1 MRTSRWIL
9 YTTLG
14 TALCLLYVFQQ
25 TEIVKLG
32 YRITSAEKILSAS
45 LDRKTSLQY
54 ILSSLE
60 SPLSI
65 DKNLF
70 LNKDG
75 FEMAG
80 KYLLVKVVSKANPSG
95 IGVTAQKKESLFKR
109 LALQTLLAGKQAE
122 ARTIK

>member
-9 YTTLG
+9 YTALG
-14 TALCLLYVFQQ
+14 TVLCLLYVFQQ

-32 YRITSAEKILSAS
+32 YRITSAEKNLSAS
-45 LDRKTSLQY
+45 LDRRTSLQY

-70 LNKDG
+70 LNKDS

-80 KYLLVKVVSKANPSG
+80 KYILVKVVSKANLSG
-95 IGVTAQKKESLFKR
+95 IGVAAQKKESLFKR
-109 LALQTLLAGKQAE
+109 LALQTLFAGKQAE
-122 ARTIK
+122 ARTLK